1 MWFVAQR
8 CQPIA
13 VGSLVPRLIAIQY
26 IVEENAQLLMDR
38 KRSRGREGKRKGEK
52 PGVGDGKGESKG

>member
-13 VGSLVPRLIAIQY
+13 AGSLVPRLMAIQN
-26 IVEENAQLLMDR
+26 IMAENARLLMDR
-38 KRSRGREGKRKGEK
+38 KRSRGGEGKRKVEK
-52 PGVGDGKGESKG
+52 PG